1 MSNIPIASLQTVA
14 AAGVLTP
21 STGVSISPI
30 TGEVLVRIRIQ
41 NLSAI
46 GGPPPAAAIVLQ
58 DSVDG
63 FATFVNVAEKIISG
77 PVSREAEA
85 HLTWAKNS
93 LSNARWNVPS
103 ASLRVN
109 VVRLT
114 GNAVSLTVDAWL
126 ET

>member
-1 MSNIPIASLQTVA
+1 MNSVIATLQTVA

-30 TGEVLVRIRIQ
+30 TGEALVHVRVQ
-41 NLSAI
+41 NLAAV

-63 FATFVNVAEKIISG
+63 FATFVNVAEKITCG
-77 PVSREAEA
+77 PVSREAEM
-85 HLTWAKNS
+85 HLTWPKNS